1 MVSSLHIHAPQLLLN
16 NCLCDWYKNKELGKI
31 GRKYPY
37 SVLFENTEKRGE
49 GRVISNCVVTTVTEC
64 YFCFRNCNS

>member
-1 MVSSLHIHAPQLLLN
+1 VIGIKIKSWGKLE
-16 NCLCDWYKNKELGKI
+16 YK